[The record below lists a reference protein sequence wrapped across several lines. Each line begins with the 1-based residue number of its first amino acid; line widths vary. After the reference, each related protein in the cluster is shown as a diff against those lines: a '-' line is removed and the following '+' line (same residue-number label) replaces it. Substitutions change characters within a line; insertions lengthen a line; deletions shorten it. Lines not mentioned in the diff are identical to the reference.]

1 MFNLMAQ
8 GAAMLSQP
16 DVIIALIAGTLGGM
30 FIGAMPG
37 LSASMAVALL
47 IPVTFGMSGAA
58 GITLL
63 VAVYTSAIYGGSIT
77 ACLLHTPG
85 TPASAATAA
94 DGFALTKQ
102 GKGLKAIGVSTAAS
116 MIGGT
121 ISAIALLFIAPA
133 LSQVALKF
141 SSLEYF
147 LIGVFGLTIIGSL
160 AGDNMMKGLLSGCLG
175 LMIGCI
181 GLDIQSSAP
190 RYCFS
195 ILELQSGIQLV
206 PAMIGLFSLSQV
218 MFSIEDVAKGK
229 HTVLDENAKNLTG
242 SPVPTWKDFKPLIP
256 TIAQSSIIGVLV
268 GILPGAGGDIG
279 SWISYN
285 TAKNSSKHPEEFG
298 HGSLVGIAASE
309 TANNAVTGGALIPL
323 LTLGIPGSGVAAIML
338 GGLMIKGLTPGY
350 KLFSDPTTGPIV
362 YCIILAFA
370 LANVLMGVAGLGICK
385 QVVKI
390 STIPMTILAPMI
402 VALSTVGS
410 YAVRQSIFD
419 VWVMLVFGFIGYFMR
434 KYGFATAPVVL
445 AMILGPIAESNWRQT
460 LTITKRTGL
469 LEYFWTRPISIA
481 LVILI
486 IIALFSPAI
495 MKVINR
501 KAAPSDP
508 NVLADTAHED

>member
-1 MFNLMAQ
+1 MIAQ
-8 GAAMLSQP
+8 GLQLLTHI
-16 DVIIALIAGTLGGM
+16 DVLLALVTGTLGGM

-47 IPVTFGMSGAA
+47 IPVTFSMSGEA

-63 VAVYTSAIYGGSIT
+63 VAVYTSAIYGGSVT

-94 DGFALTKQ
+94 DGFALTKK
-102 GKGLKAIGVSTAAS
+102 GKGLKAIGTSTICS

-121 ISAIALLFIAPA
+121 VSALALLMIAPA

-175 LMIGCI
+175 LIVGCI

-190 RYCFS
+190 RYCFG
-195 ILELQSGIQLV
+195 ILELQSGVQLV

-218 MFSIEDVAKGK
+218 MFSIEDVVKGK
-229 HTVLDENAKNLTG
+229 QTILDESAKNLSG
-242 SPVPTWKDFKPLIP
+242 SPLLSWQELRPLLP
-256 TIAQSSIIGVLV
+256 TIAQSAVIGVLV

-298 HGSLVGIAASE
+298 HGSFVGIAASE

-338 GGLMIKGLTPGY
+338 GGLMIKGLNPGY
-350 KLFSDPTTGPIV
+350 KLFSDAVTGPIV
-362 YCIILAFA
+362 YCIILAFMF
-370 LANVLMGVAGLGICK
+370 ANILMGVCGLLVCK

-390 STIPMTILAPMI
+390 STVKMTILAPI
-402 VALSTVGS
+402 IIALSTVGS

-419 VWVMLVFGFIGYFMR
+419 VYVMLIFGFIGYFMR
-434 KYGFATAPVVL
+434 KYGYATAPVVL
-445 AMILGPIAESNWRQT
+445 AMILGPIAETNFRQT
-460 LTITKRTGL
+460 LVITKRIGFWP
-469 LEYFWTRPISIA
+469 YFMTRPISMVLA
-481 LVILI
+481 LLVVF
-486 IIALFSPAI
+486 ALFSPLL
-495 MKVINR
+495 MKFINK
-501 KAAPSDP
+501 KAAPADA

>member
-1 MFNLMAQ
+1 
-8 GAAMLSQP
+8 
-16 DVIIALIAGTLGGM
+16 
-30 FIGAMPG
+30 
-37 LSASMAVALL
+37 
-47 IPVTFGMSGAA
+47 
-58 GITLL
+58 
-63 VAVYTSAIYGGSIT
+63 
-77 ACLLHTPG
+77 
-85 TPASAATAA
+85 
-94 DGFALTKQ
+94 
-102 GKGLKAIGVSTAAS
+102 
-116 MIGGT
+116 
-121 ISAIALLFIAPA
+121 
-133 LSQVALKF
+133 
-141 SSLEYF
+141 
-147 LIGVFGLTIIGSL
+147 
-160 AGDNMMKGLLSGCLG
+160 
-175 LMIGCI
+175 
-181 GLDIQSSAP
+181 
-190 RYCFS
+190 
-195 ILELQSGIQLV
+195 
-206 PAMIGLFSLSQV
+206 MIGLFSLSQV

-242 SPVPTWKDFKPLIP
+242 SPVPTWKEFKPLIP

>member
-1 MFNLMAQ
+1 MIAQ
-8 GAAMLSQP
+8 GLLLLTHP
-16 DVIIALIAGTLGGM
+16 DVLIALFAGTLGGM

-47 IPVTFGMSGAA
+47 IPVTFGMSSEA

-63 VAVYTSAIYGGSIT
+63 ASVYTSAIYGGSIT

-102 GKGLKAIGVSTAAS
+102 GKGLKAVGTSTVAS

-121 ISAIALLFIAPA
+121 ISAIALLLIAPA

-147 LIGVFGLTIIGSL
+147 FIGVFGLTIIGSL

-175 LMIGCI
+175 LLIGCI
-181 GLDIQSSAP
+181 GLDIQNSAP
-190 RYCFS
+190 RYCFG

-229 HTVLDENAKNLTG
+229 ATVLDENAKNLSG
-242 SPVPTWKDFKPLIP
+242 SPVPTWKEFKSLIP
-256 TIAQSSIIGVLV
+256 TILQSSVIGVLI

-338 GGLMIKGLTPGY
+338 GGLMIKGLVPGY
-350 KLFSDPTTGPIV
+350 KLFTDASTGPIV
-362 YCIILAFA
+362 YCIILAFTV
-370 LANVLMGVAGLGICK
+370 ANILMGAAGLLICK

-390 STIPMTILAPMI
+390 STVKMTILAPLI
-402 VALSTVGS
+402 IALSTVGS

-419 VWVMLVFGFIGYFMR
+419 VWVMLVFGLIGYFMR

-445 AMILGPIAESNWRQT
+445 AMILGPIAESNFRQT
-460 LTITKRTGL
+460 LVIAKRTGFL
-469 LEYFWTRPISIA
+469 GYFVTRPISIVLA
-481 LVILI
+481 ILVIV
-486 IIALFSPAI
+486 ALFSPMM
-495 MKVINR
+495 MKIINR
-501 KAAPSDP
+501 KASSASDP
-508 NVLADTAHED
+508 NVLSDTAHED

>member
-1 MFNLMAQ
+1 MIIKGLE
-8 GAAMLSQP
+8 LLTHL
-16 DVIIALIAGTLGGM
+16 DVILALITGTLGGM

-47 IPVTFGMSGAA
+47 IPVTFSMSGEA

-63 VAVYTSAIYGGSIT
+63 VAVYTSAIYGGSVT

-102 GKGLKAIGVSTAAS
+102 GKGLKAIGTSTVCS

-121 ISAIALLFIAPA
+121 VSAIALLLIAPA

-190 RYCFS
+190 RYCFGM
-195 ILELQSGIQLV
+195 LELQAGVQLV

-218 MFSIEDVAKGK
+218 MFSIEDVVKGK
-229 HTVLDENAKNLTG
+229 KTILDESAKNLTG
-242 SPVPTWKDFKPLIP
+242 SPLLPWPEFKPLIP
-256 TIAQSSIIGVLV
+256 TIAQSSIIGILV

-338 GGLMIKGLTPGY
+338 GGLMIKGLNPGY
-350 KLFSDPTTGPIV
+350 KLFSDALTGPVV
-362 YCIILAFA
+362 YCIILAYM
-370 LANVLMGVAGLGICK
+370 LANILMGVCGLLVCK

-390 STIPMTILAPMI
+390 STVKMTVLAPI
-402 VALSTVGS
+402 IIALSTVGS

-419 VWVMLVFGFIGYFMR
+419 VYVMLIFGLVGYFMR

-445 AMILGPIAESNWRQT
+445 AMILGPIAETNFRQT
-460 LTITKRTGL
+460 LVITKRIGFFN
-469 LEYFWTRPISIA
+469 YFMTRPISMA
-481 LVILI
+481 LAVLVIF
-486 IIALFSPAI
+486 ALFSPVL
-495 MKVINR
+495 MKVINK
-501 KAAPSDP
+501 KAAPADP
-508 NVLADTAHED
+508 NALADTAHED